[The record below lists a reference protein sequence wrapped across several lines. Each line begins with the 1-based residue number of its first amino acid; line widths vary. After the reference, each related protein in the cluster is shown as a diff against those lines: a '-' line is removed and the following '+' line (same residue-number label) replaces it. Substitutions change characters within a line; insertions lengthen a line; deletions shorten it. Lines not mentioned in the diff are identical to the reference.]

1 MMKYA
6 AAALAC
12 LTLPAIAAEP
22 VHLQF
27 KFDADAPTY
36 FEMVQDM
43 DQSQN
48 VQGQN
53 INTNSVITSMLKTE
67 LIEANDDGSILIATT
82 NEHAKLE
89 IHAPGM
95 NMSYD
100 STLASDKSKLSNPTI
115 ASMAGMVGL
124 QVQLLIAP
132 DGTILDVPNV
142 DAIQA
147 SIDAMTDP
155 AVKAGASPF
164 ADEAAIK
171 AMNEMNFKLLPA
183 EAVEVGDEWHREF
196 VVPFAFG
203 NLTTSFDL
211 TLDSVKDGIASI
223 SITGSVTMPA
233 VQEQGMTMNLSDAD
247 VQGMLRFN
255 IEDGVQE
262 SYTMTTVMG
271 MNATME
277 GMVGP
282 ILTMDMTQKVTM
294 TRLDK

>member
-6 AAALAC
+6 AAGLAC

-22 VHLQF
+22 VQLQY

-43 DQSQN
+43 DQTQ
-48 VQGQN
+48 VMQGQN
-53 INTNSVITSMLKTE
+53 ISTGTRIASLMKTE
-67 LIEANDDGSILIATT
+67 LVEANDDGSILIATT
-82 NEHAKLE
+82 TEQAKLD
-89 IHAPGM
+89 INAPGM

-142 DAIQA
+142 DSIQA

-155 AVKAGASPF
+155 AVKAGISPF

-211 TLDSVKDGIASI
+211 TLESVEDGIASI
-223 SITGSVTMPA
+223 TITGSVTMPA
-233 VQEQGMTMNLSDAD
+233 VQEQGMTMNLGNAD
-247 VQGMLRFN
+247 VDGILKFN

-262 SYTMTTVMG
+262 SYTMTTQMG

-277 GMVGP
+277 GMASP

-294 TRLDK
+294 TRVKK

>member
-1 MMKYA
+1 
-6 AAALAC
+6 
-12 LTLPAIAAEP
+12 
-22 VHLQF
+22 
-27 KFDADAPTY
+27 
-36 FEMVQDM
+36 
-43 DQSQN
+43 
-48 VQGQN
+48 
-53 INTNSVITSMLKTE
+53 
-67 LIEANDDGSILIATT
+67 
-82 NEHAKLE
+82 
-89 IHAPGM
+89 
-95 NMSYD
+95 
-100 STLASDKSKLSNPTI
+100 
-115 ASMAGMVGL
+115 
-124 QVQLLIAP
+124 
-132 DGTILDVPNV
+132 
-142 DAIQA
+142 
-147 SIDAMTDP
+147 
-155 AVKAGASPF
+155 
-164 ADEAAIK
+164 
-171 AMNEMNFKLLPA
+171 
-183 EAVEVGDEWHREF
+183 
-196 VVPFAFG
+196 VPFAFG